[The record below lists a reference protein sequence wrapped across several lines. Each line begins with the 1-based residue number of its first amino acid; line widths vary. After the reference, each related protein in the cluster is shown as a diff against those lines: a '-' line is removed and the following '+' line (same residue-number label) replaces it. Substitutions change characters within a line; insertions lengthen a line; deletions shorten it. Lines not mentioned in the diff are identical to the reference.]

1 MAERFLWFLKVIYLI
16 ILSLPSPLRGQN
28 KELKFNDPGLKDQW
42 YLGKNAADDRHNNI
56 WSAWQQGATGKGV
69 RIALIDNGVEV
80 THNDLLDN
88 IVTESSFN
96 YGDFN
101 RDLQPRKTRTP
112 GHGTK
117 MAGII
122 GMSANNNQCGVGIA
136 YEAKISALTFGWTA
150 LAHAQSYTHRLNET
164 DIYVSTTGPPDNGQ
178 FIAKHTK
185 QVMKAYVKGITKGR
199 RGLGSIYIRTSGS
212 GGYHGDHCG
221 ADGTVNNLYSIAVA
235 SAAKDHSQTL
245 LGEGCA
251 SILTSVY
258 TQQTKWFVKGFT
270 KDVIT
275 TDLKGSCTINS
286 GGSSTAAAM
295 VSAIVALALSVNQQ
309 LTWRDVQYLI
319 IKSSNQNNLPV
330 TWYTNGV
337 GLRFNS
343 RYGFGILDAGKMVTL
358 SKTWKTT
365 GVNMVS
371 QKVLV
376 TKSM

>member
-1 MAERFLWFLKVIYLI
+1 MTKINFFNIFFL
-16 ILSLPSPLRGQN
+16 
-28 KELKFNDPGLKDQW
+28 
-42 YLGKNAADDRHNNI
+42 
-56 WSAWQQGATGKGV
+56 T
-69 RIALIDNGVEV
+69 
-80 THNDLLDN
+80 
-88 IVTESSFN
+88 
-96 YGDFN
+96 
-101 RDLQPRKTRTP
+101 
-112 GHGTK
+112 
-117 MAGII
+117 
-122 GMSANNNQCGVGIA
+122 
-136 YEAKISALTFGWTA
+136 
-150 LAHAQSYTHRLNET
+150 
-164 DIYVSTTGPPDNGQ
+164 
-178 FIAKHTK
+178 
-185 QVMKAYVKGITKGR
+185 VKGGICTD
-199 RGLGSIYIRTSGS
+199 LVIFP
-212 GGYHGDHCG
+212 
-221 ADGTVNNLYSIAVA
+221 LYTFPTRAPNDQTLNMIFQS
-235 SAAKDHSQTL
+235 SSQTL

-376 TKSM
+376 TKSMVLTSLKKNELI

>member
-1 MAERFLWFLKVIYLI
+1 MVAKV
-16 ILSLPSPLRGQN
+16 
-28 KELKFNDPGLKDQW
+28 
-42 YLGKNAADDRHNNI
+42 
-56 WSAWQQGATGKGV
+56 
-69 RIALIDNGVEV
+69 
-80 THNDLLDN
+80 
-88 IVTESSFN
+88 VTESSFN

-136 YEAKISALTFGWTA
+136 CEAKIS
-150 LAHAQSYTHRLNET
+150 

-221 ADGTVNNLYSIAVA
+221 ADGTVNNLYSIAGA

-270 KDVIT
+270 KDAIT
-275 TDLKGSCTINS
+275 TDLRGSCTINS

-295 VSAIVALALSVNQQ
+295 VSAIVALALSV
-309 LTWRDVQYLI
+309 
-319 IKSSNQNNLPV
+319 K
-330 TWYTNGV
+330 
-337 GLRFNS
+337 
-343 RYGFGILDAGKMVTL
+343 
-358 SKTWKTT
+358 
-365 GVNMVS
+365 
-371 QKVLV
+371 
-376 TKSM
+376 